1 MSGRR
6 KLPPFKH
13 PRARERPLAH
23 LLRQSGPHRVVENV
37 PGHGVR
43 RFAGPKN
50 VIVESP
56 LPEGNKALHPSPRRA
71 RAFEISEQRDE
82 V

>member
-6 KLPPFKH
+6 ELPPFKH
-13 PRARERPLAH
+13 PRARVGPFAH

-43 RFAGPKN
+43 RFAAPKN
-50 VIVESP
+50 VVVESL
-56 LPEGNKALHPSPRRA
+56 LPEGDKASQPSPHRA
-71 RAFEISEQRDE
+71 RAFEISEQGDE